1 VFDGLRLF
9 EASCWT
15 SHPGY
20 DLRGRAD
27 AEQMDARDL
36 DAVKRRVEKMGYA
49 GFCVWQGFA
58 YIKGCGSKPLTQ
70 EDLEYGGDE
79 NPVVFHL
86 FTPPDPHEEARRW
99 ARRQGAQPEAQRAA
113 EPQVEAP
120 REPSRDAAAPA
131 HRQSVSAEGRAKEQ
145 TRPAEREPLPQPMAV
160 APAAR
165 EPERVDTG
173 AAESPQAPP
182 SVGATPSAPS
192 VSLGSHAQEASQLEA
207 SPQPAAPA
215 QEPERGPEPTGG
227 AAAQETVKL
236 TVTSAED
243 EDVVV
248 RADLPATATIRDL
261 RRRLLGTGGAERAGV
276 TIFIYDEFFDKVD
289 RTLGDDELVSS
300 ITGTDRQ
307 YVRLGGAPLPL
318 TTAEAAEEAEV
329 GADLDIVVVVD
340 RSLGLSMP
348 AKMPRGST
356 VRELRDKLSASD
368 FTGQAGLGNWSLGLP
383 RKDGSAPAL
392 LHDTAILSEEHAEVE
407 VIED

>member
-1 VFDGLRLF
+1 MCGKDGTLDGKTVRWNIGEFTCCGQVEDSGRTMSDIKVTITRSGMLFGVFDGLRLF

-131 HRQSVSAEGRAKEQ
+131 HRPPCDRGRPQMSALVAASRFSHTHSCTVVRGFSRHVRCRSSCARQPVAGARARRGGQK
-145 TRPAEREPLPQPMAV
+145 
-160 APAAR
+160 
-165 EPERVDTG
+165 
-173 AAESPQAPP
+173 
-182 SVGATPSAPS
+182 
-192 VSLGSHAQEASQLEA
+192 
-207 SPQPAAPA
+207 
-215 QEPERGPEPTGG
+215 RGP
-227 AAAQETVKL
+227 
-236 TVTSAED
+236 
-243 EDVVV
+243 
-248 RADLPATATIRDL
+248 
-261 RRRLLGTGGAERAGV
+261 
-276 TIFIYDEFFDKVD
+276 
-289 RTLGDDELVSS
+289 
-300 ITGTDRQ
+300 
-307 YVRLGGAPLPL
+307 
-318 TTAEAAEEAEV
+318 
-329 GADLDIVVVVD
+329 
-340 RSLGLSMP
+340 
-348 AKMPRGST
+348 
-356 VRELRDKLSASD
+356 
-368 FTGQAGLGNWSLGLP
+368 
-383 RKDGSAPAL
+383 
-392 LHDTAILSEEHAEVE
+392 IL
-407 VIED
+407 